1 MTPNKIIARFYFKH
15 AEICDCEECRRK
27 RAKKEAKP

>member
-1 MTPNKIIARFYFKH
+1 MTATITAKIYFKH

-27 RAKKEAKP
+27 RQKKEAKP